1 VSPKYRAIPAI
12 AAVMAVAA
20 AGCGGSDAEPPV
32 AVAASKPAKVEKVSG
47 RIAFRR
53 YLDDGHT
60 QGAIF
65 TIDADGTG
73 EKQVTTPPAGHIDD
87 HPDWSPDGSKIAFQ
101 RCADGE
107 PCEVLIVPAAGGAP
121 RKLKPRCPL
130 SPAWCD
136 VAYPAWTPDG
146 RIVAT
151 MYQGETR
158 TLDGEDWIEQ
168 AQLELFDLRK
178 RTQRTILAR
187 RNWTGEPGTPAVSPD
202 GRTILYN
209 RYNSPRSKPA
219 GGRAMFAIDLDGSNH
234 HQVAPWELGSGDHPG
249 FAPDGTILFRS
260 YEGDDS
266 KQSDF
271 WTVRVD
277 GKRLRQL
284 THYEESTLVL
294 SASYS
299 PDGKWIVHATNGI
312 GGNADVFIMRA
323 DGTGNRP
330 VTRTEQ
336 WDSAPDW
343 SPAS

>member
-1 VSPKYRAIPAI
+1 VSPKSWAITAI
-12 AAVMAVAA
+12 AAVIAVAA
-20 AGCGGSDAEPPV
+20 AGCGGSDTAAPV
-32 AVAASKPAKVEKVSG
+32 APAASKPAKVETPTG

-53 YLDDGHT
+53 YLDAAQT

-65 TIDADGTG
+65 TINADGTA
-73 EKQVTTPPAGHIDD
+73 EEQVSNPPAGHIDD
-87 HPDWSPDGSKIAFQ
+87 HPDWSPDGRKIAFQ
-101 RCADGE
+101 RCADGY
-107 PCEVLIVPAAGGAP
+107 PCEVLIADADGGRT
-121 RKLKPRCPL
+121 RKLKPRCTL
-130 SPAWCD
+130 SEVCD
-136 VAYPAWTPDG
+136 VAYPTWTPDG

-151 MYQGETR
+151 MAQGEVR
-158 TLDGEDWIEQ
+158 TLSEGEDWIQQ

-178 RTQRTILAR
+178 GTQRTILAR
-187 RNWTGEPGTPAVSPD
+187 RNWTGEPAAPAVSPD
-202 GRTILYN
+202 GRSVLYN

-219 GGRAMFAIDLDGSNH
+219 GGRAMFAIDLDGSDH
-234 HQVAPWELGSGDHPG
+234 HQVASWELGSGDHPG

-271 WTVRVD
+271 WTVRLN

-284 THYEESTLVL
+284 THFREGTLVL

-299 PDGKWIVHATNGI
+299 PDGKWIVHATNGV

-323 DGTGNRP
+323 DGNGNRP